1 MIDEPIDTVDG
12 TSLPPSYFLRRL
24 SAADRSGLLKLAAR
38 RHYERGEFVFE
49 SGSPGNNVY
58 ILEEGRAK
66 VFKLAESGRE
76 MILWFCFPGEI
87 FGLAEISAGGGNREV
102 FAQVCTPALIHCV
115 SREAF
120 VGFLSTHPDT
130 AARVM
135 DLLACRMRTLGEM
148 LLNLASDDVRT
159 RLIKLLT
166 RLCARYGQH
175 DGGIHYL
182 EIPLTHQDMADMIG
196 TSRQTVTSEINHLKR
211 LGLLDT
217 AGHRVVIQDELLKD
231 PSLPF
236 NEQYEGTRTARDR
249 GYPGNN

>member
-1 MIDEPIDTVDG
+1 MVDALDG
-12 TSLPPSYFLRRL
+12 AALPPSYFLRRL
-24 SAADRSGLLKLAAR
+24 TAADRSALLALATR
-38 RHYERGEFVFE
+38 RHYKRGEFVFE

-58 ILEEGRAK
+58 IIEEGRAK
-66 VFKLAESGRE
+66 VFKLAESGKE

-87 FGLAEISAGGGNREV
+87 FGLAEISGGGGTREV
-102 FAQVCTPALIHCV
+102 FAQVCTPALVHCV
-115 SREAF
+115 PREAF
-120 VGFLSTHPDT
+120 VSFLATHPDT

-166 RLCARYGQH
+166 RLCARYGQRMN
-175 DGGIHYL
+175 GIHYL

-217 AGHRVVIQDELLKD
+217 AGHRVVIQDRLIKD

-236 NEQYEGTRTARDR
+236 SEQADVRLSADHRRCSREG
-249 GYPGNN
+249 